1 MLPARTLSISIAS
14 DWRALYEA
22 IWRPETF
29 PKWASGLA
37 QSQLRQEGEHW
48 IAQGAEGTV
57 RICFSAHNAYGVM
70 DHWVE
75 TESGDSVHIPLRI
88 VENGD
93 GAEVLLTLFRQPGM
107 DDERFETDAA
117 WVRRDLE
124 KLKHLVENGE
134 L

>member
-1 MLPARTLSISIAS
+1 MLPVRTLSISIAS
-14 DWRALYEA
+14 DCRALYETM
-22 IWRPETF
+22 WRPEMF
-29 PKWASGLA
+29 PKWASGLT

-48 IAQGAEGTV
+48 TAQGAEGSV
-57 RICFSAHNAYGVM
+57 RIRFSAHNTYGVM

-75 TESGDSVHIPLRI
+75 TESGETIHVPLRI
-88 VENGD
+88 IKNGE

-107 DDERFETDAA
+107 DDERFESDAA

-124 KLKHLVENGE
+124 KLKHIVENGA

>member
-1 MLPARTLSISIAS
+1 MLPARTLSISIAC

-37 QSQLRQEGEHW
+37 KSQLRQEGRHW
-48 IAQGAEGTV
+48 IARGAEGPI
-57 RICFSAHNAYGVM
+57 RIRFSAHNAYGVM
-70 DHWVE
+70 DHWAE
-75 TESGDSVHIPLRI
+75 TESGETVYVPLRVI
-88 VENGD
+88 ENGD
-93 GAEVLLTLFRQPGM
+93 GAEALLTLFRQLKM
-107 DDERFETDAA
+107 DDERFENDAA

-124 KLKHLVENGE
+124 KLKHLAENGA